1 MSLISMFKED
11 LFDLEQKICANKD
24 FLSLIFI
31 FNLDTFKLVKP
42 LQTFDSVYNWHSL
55 LINEQDLFAW
65 FHVDTTTTTLLLLCP
80 TPPRYLQGKSILN
93 AGGLEPH
100 TKFKNALVLL
110 YKRYFVSEIVLTYC
124 EKILFEQSRNFLKF
138 SAFSLESAKN
148 SRLLEKFIE
157 TVKGQSI
164 FWHRILF

>member
-1 MSLISMFKED
+1 MSFISFQVSPTFLGFSDCKV
-11 LFDLEQKICANKD
+11 ANKEI
-24 FLSLIFI
+24 LSWIFN

-55 LINEQDLFAW
+55 LINEQNLLAW

-80 TPPRYLQGKSILN
+80 TPPRNLQGKSILN

-110 YKRYFVSEIVLTYC
+110 YKRNFVCEIVLTYC
-124 EKILFEQSRNFLKF
+124 EKILFKQSRKLLKF
-138 SAFSLESAKN
+138 SAFSLEFAKILR
-148 SRLLEKFIE
+148 SLEQFVQ
-157 TVKGQSI
+157 TVKCQDN
-164 FWHRILF
+164 FW